1 MFGKKEKEVLVDH
14 RMAYCV
20 SLTTRRHGVYIN
32 REEVEKKFPEDDPPK
47 TTRELNSFLADKK
60 LEASPINISIDDF
73 KDKNFVFPCAVPL
86 MNGESIIALSV
97 LKKEDD
103 YFIKYLDPLDPQA
116 RQQEVGI
123 NEFEKLWKNIVISV
137 NALRG
142 IESKE
147 RPFDVKWF
155 LPELWKCRYMLLCA
169 FIISILLNILSFT
182 PIIFIQI
189 ALDKVV
195 GYKAVSTLYVLT
207 GGVVVALIFNAIMGF
222 IRDYIFNYI
231 GDLLESRIATDIFDK
246 LLGLPLIEVQGE
258 NITKFGG
265 SMQSVTALR
274 NTLVMRVFKVVFDL
288 TAVLVFVPVMFAYNF
303 LMGIIVLGFALLM
316 GFNKI
321 IFSNIA
327 NKSPE
332 ILNEVENSKNSLI
345 RETLHGMTMLK
356 EFEEEESER
365 KNWRKSAAASIILR
379 SKKNRANSTSTEIN
393 GFLQQAMTI
402 VIIFTGVQ
410 LVFAEELSAGSIIA
424 INMVAGKLT
433 SPIIAA
439 ITLFGERSQILA
451 LISRISDIWNKGNEQ
466 MGAGVH
472 SAITGKYTFENISMN
487 YGDVKALNKI
497 SFNIPPKSKVGVV
510 GPTGAGK
517 STLLNMIA
525 GTYRPTE
532 GKMVIDGV
540 GFNQYD
546 LSYYRSQV
554 MLLDKNPIF
563 FKGTIED
570 NLARVT
576 HNIGKNELAHIFT
589 LTGFDEHLQKL
600 PEGIHTEIDETA
612 SQLAGGAASLLALS
626 RALLANPKV
635 LLLDEFAD
643 SLDIDTR
650 IKLQDNFSSITSDR
664 TVVDAQNVISHEL
677 DSISNYDQI
686 IVLDGGK
693 VVGQGKHGQL
703 IVNCEIY
710 RQMLEKEKKLSAI
723 GESDTAVIKEI
734 SHIDNENF

>member
-1 MFGKKEKEVLVDH
+1 MFGKKKNEILVDH
-14 RMAYCV
+14 RLAYCV

-32 REEVEKKFPEDDPPK
+32 REEVEKKFPLDDPPK
-47 TTRELNSFLADKK
+47 TTRELNAFLAEKK
-60 LEASPINISIDDF
+60 LEANPINISIDDF
-73 KDKNFVFPCAVPL
+73 KNKNFVFPCAVPFN
-86 MNGESIIALSV
+86 NGESIIALSV
-97 LKKEDD
+97 LKKDDD
-103 YFIKYLDPLDPQA
+103 YFIKFLDPLDPQA
-116 RQQEVGI
+116 RQQEVQI
-123 NEFEKLWKNIVISV
+123 NEFEKLWKNTVISV

-142 IESKE
+142 TESKE

-207 GGVVVALIFNAIMGF
+207 AGVVVALIFNAIMGF

-410 LVFAEELSAGSIIA
+410 LVFAEQLSAGSIIA

-439 ITLFGERSQILA
+439 ITLFGERSQVLA

-487 YGDVKALNKI
+487 FGDVKALNKI

-703 IVNCEIY
+703 VVNCEIY

>member
-1 MFGKKEKEVLVDH
+1 MFGKKKNEILVDH
-14 RMAYCV
+14 RLAYCV
-20 SLTTRRHGVYIN
+20 SMTTRRHGVYIN
-32 REEVEKKFPEDDPPK
+32 REEVEKKFPEGDPPK

-60 LEASPINISIDDF
+60 LIASPINISIDDF

-97 LKKEDD
+97 LKKEED
-103 YFIKYLDPLDPQA
+103 YFIKFLDPLDPQA

-123 NEFEKLWKNIVISV
+123 EEFKELWKNIVISV
-137 NALRG
+137 NAQRG
-142 IESKE
+142 GESKE
-147 RPFDVKWF
+147 RPFDLKWF
-155 LPELWKCRYMLLCA
+155 LPELWKCRYLLLCA
-169 FIISILLNILSFT
+169 FIISIMLNILSFT

-189 ALDKVV
+189 SLDKVV

-207 GGVVVALIFNAIMGF
+207 AGVAVALLFIAIVGF
-222 IRDYIFNYI
+222 VREYIFNYI
-231 GDLLESRIATDIFDK
+231 GDILESRIATDIFDK
-246 LLGLPLIEVQGE
+246 LLGLPLIQVQGD
-258 NITKFGG
+258 NINKFNT
-265 SMQSVTALR
+265 SMQSITALR
-274 NTLVMRVFKVVFDL
+274 NTVVMRVFKTVFDL

-303 LMGIIVLGFALLM
+303 LMGLIVLGFAILM
-316 GFNKI
+316 GVNKI
-321 IFSNIA
+321 IFNNIA
-327 NKSPE
+327 GKSPE
-332 ILNEVENSKNSLI
+332 ILGEVENSKSSLI

-379 SKKNRANSTSTEIN
+379 SKKSQVNSTSTEIN
-393 GFLQQAMTI
+393 AFLQNAMTI
-402 VIIFTGVQ
+402 AIIFTGVQ
-410 LVFAEELSAGSIIA
+410 LVFSGDLSAGSIIA

-439 ITLFGERSQILA
+439 ITLFGDRNQLFVLVSHIG
-451 LISRISDIWNKGNEQ
+451 DIWNKGKEQ

-472 SAITGKYTFENISMN
+472 SAISGKYLFDNISMN
-487 YGDVKALNKI
+487 FGEVKALNKV
-497 SFNIPPKSKVGVV
+497 SFELTPKSKVGVI

-525 GTYRPTE
+525 GTYRATE
-532 GKMVIDGV
+532 GRMDIDGV
-540 GFNQYD
+540 GMNQYD

-554 MLLDKNPIF
+554 MLLDKKPIF

-570 NLARVT
+570 NMSRVT
-576 HNIGKNELAHIFT
+576 HNIGKNELAHIFA

-600 PEGIHTEIDETA
+600 PEGIHTKIDENAT
-612 SQLAGGAASLLALS
+612 QLAGGAASLLALS

-650 IKLQDNFSSITSDR
+650 IKLQDNFSTIASDR

-677 DSISNYDQI
+677 DSISSYDQI
-686 IVLDGGK
+686 IVLDRGK
-693 VVGQGKHGQL
+693 VVGQGKHEDL
-703 IVNCEIY
+703 INTCETY
-710 RQMLEKEKKLSAI
+710 RLMLEKEKKLSEI
-723 GESDTAVIKEI
+723 GESENEVKNKI
-734 SHIDNENF
+734 SDADKDNF

>member
-1 MFGKKEKEVLVDH
+1 MFGKKKNEILVDH
-14 RMAYCV
+14 RLAYCV
-20 SLTTRRHGVYIN
+20 SMTTRRHGVYIN
-32 REEVEKKFPEDDPPK
+32 REEVEKKFPEGDPPK

-60 LEASPINISIDDF
+60 LIASPINISIDDF

-97 LKKEDD
+97 LKKEED
-103 YFIKYLDPLDPQA
+103 YFIKFLDPLDPQA

-123 NEFEKLWKNIVISV
+123 EEFKELWKNIVISV
-137 NALRG
+137 NAQRG
-142 IESKE
+142 GESKE
-147 RPFDVKWF
+147 RPFDLKWF
-155 LPELWKCRYMLLCA
+155 LPELWKCRYLLLCA
-169 FIISILLNILSFT
+169 FIISIMLNILSFT

-189 ALDKVV
+189 SLDKVV

-207 GGVVVALIFNAIMGF
+207 AGVAVALLFIAIVGF
-222 IRDYIFNYI
+222 VREYIFNYI
-231 GDLLESRIATDIFDK
+231 GDILESRIATDIFDK
-246 LLGLPLIEVQGE
+246 LLGLPLIQVQGD
-258 NITKFGG
+258 NINKFNT
-265 SMQSVTALR
+265 SMQSITALR
-274 NTLVMRVFKVVFDL
+274 NTIVMRVFKSVFDL

-303 LMGIIVLGFALLM
+303 LMGLIVLGFAILM
-316 GFNKI
+316 GVNKI
-321 IFSNIA
+321 IFNNIA
-327 NKSPE
+327 GKSPE
-332 ILNEVENSKNSLI
+332 ILGEVENSKSSLI

-379 SKKNRANSTSTEIN
+379 SKKSQVNSTSTEIN
-393 GFLQQAMTI
+393 AFLQNAMTI
-402 VIIFTGVQ
+402 AIIFTGVQ
-410 LVFAEELSAGSIIA
+410 LVFSGDLSAGSIIA

-439 ITLFGERSQILA
+439 ITLFGDRNQLFV
-451 LISRISDIWNKGNEQ
+451 LISHIGDIWNKGKEQ

-472 SAITGKYTFENISMN
+472 SAISGKYLFDNISMN
-487 YGDVKALNKI
+487 FGEVKALNKV
-497 SFNIPPKSKVGVV
+497 SFELTPKSKVGVI

-532 GKMVIDGV
+532 GRMDIDGV
-540 GFNQYD
+540 GMNQYD

-554 MLLDKNPIF
+554 MLLDKKPIF

-570 NLARVT
+570 NMSRVT
-576 HNIGKNELAHIFT
+576 HNIGKNELAHIFA

-600 PEGIHTEIDETA
+600 PEGIHTKIDENAT
-612 SQLAGGAASLLALS
+612 QLAGGAASLLALS

-650 IKLQDNFSSITSDR
+650 IKLQDNFSTIASDR

-677 DSISNYDQI
+677 DSISSYDQI
-686 IVLDGGK
+686 IVLDRGK
-693 VVGQGKHGQL
+693 VVGQGKHEDL
-703 IVNCEIY
+703 INTCETY
-710 RQMLEKEKKLSAI
+710 RLMLEKEKKLSEI
-723 GESDTAVIKEI
+723 GESENEVKNKI
-734 SHIDNENF
+734 SDADKDNF

>member
-1 MFGKKEKEVLVDH
+1 MFGKKKNEILVDH
-14 RMAYCV
+14 RLAYSV

-32 REEVEKKFPEDDPPK
+32 REEVEKKFPVDDPPK
-47 TTRELNSFLADKK
+47 TTRELNAFLAEKK
-60 LEASPINISIDDF
+60 LEANIINISIKDF
-73 KDKNFVFPCAVPL
+73 KDKNFVFPCAVPFN
-86 MNGESIIALSV
+86 NGESIIALSV
-97 LKKEDD
+97 LKKDDD
-103 YFIKYLDPLDPQA
+103 YFIKFLDPLDPQA
-116 RQQEVGI
+116 RQQEVQI

-142 IESKE
+142 SESKE

-207 GGVVVALIFNAIMGF
+207 AGVVVALIFNAIMGF

-321 IFSNIA
+321 VFSNIA
-327 NKSPE
+327 GKSPE

-410 LVFAEELSAGSIIA
+410 LVFAEQLSAGSIIA

-439 ITLFGERSQILA
+439 ITLFGERSQVLA

-472 SAITGKYTFENISMN
+472 SAITGKYLFENISMN
-487 YGDVKALNKI
+487 FGDVKALNKI
-497 SFNIPPKSKVGVV
+497 SFNIPPKSKVGLV

-525 GTYRPTE
+525 GTFRPTE

-546 LSYYRSQV
+546 LSHYRSQV

-576 HNIGKNELAHIFT
+576 HNIGKNELAHIFA
-589 LTGFDEHLQKL
+589 LTGFDEHLQQL
-600 PEGIHTEIDETA
+600 PEGIHSEIDETA
-612 SQLAGGAASLLALS
+612 SQLAGGAANLLALS

-650 IKLQDNFSSITSDR
+650 IKLQDNFSSITNDR

-677 DSISNYDQI
+677 DSISNYDEI
-686 IVLDGGK
+686 IVLNGGK
-693 VVGQGKHGQL
+693 VVGQGKHEQL
-703 IVNCEIY
+703 IINCEIY

-723 GESDTAVIKEI
+723 GESDTAVIK
-734 SHIDNENF
+734 

>member
-1 MFGKKEKEVLVDH
+1 MFGKKENEVLVDH

-32 REEVEKKFPEDDPPK
+32 REEVEKKFHEEDPPK
-47 TTRELNSFLADKK
+47 PFRELNAFLAEKK
-60 LEASPINISIDDF
+60 LEASLINISIEDF
-73 KDKNFVFPCAVPL
+73 KDKNFVFPCAVPFN
-86 MNGESIIALSV
+86 NGQSIIALGV
-97 LKKEDD
+97 IKKDEE
-103 YFIKYLDPLDPQA
+103 YFIKYLDPLDPQT
-116 RQQEVGI
+116 RQQEVGL
-123 NEFEKLWKNIVISV
+123 NEFEKLWKNIVFSV

-142 IESKE
+142 TESKD
-147 RPFDVKWF
+147 RNFDVNWF

-189 ALDKVV
+189 SLDKVV

-207 GGVVVALIFNAIMGF
+207 AGVAVALLFNAIMGF

-258 NITKFGG
+258 NINKFAG
-265 SMQSVTALR
+265 SMQSITALR
-274 NTLVMRVFKVVFDL
+274 NNLVMRVFRVVFDL

-303 LMGIIVLGFALLM
+303 LMGVIVLVFSLLM
-316 GFNKI
+316 GLNKI
-321 IFSNIA
+321 VFNNIA
-327 NKSPE
+327 GKSPE
-332 ILNEVENSKNSLI
+332 ILGEVESSKNSLI
-345 RETLHGMTMLK
+345 RESLHGMTMLK

-365 KNWRKSAAASIILR
+365 KNWRKSAAASINIR
-379 SKKNRANSTSTEIN
+379 SKKNQINNTSTEIN
-393 GFLQQAMTI
+393 GFLQQFMTI

-410 LVFAEELSAGSIIA
+410 LVFADELSAGSIIA

-439 ITLFGERSQILA
+439 ITLYGERNQIYTLISQIGE
-451 LISRISDIWNKGNEQ
+451 IWNRGKEQ

-472 SAITGKYTFENISMN
+472 SAITGKYTLNGISMSF
-487 YGDVKALNKI
+487 GDVKALNKL
-497 SFNIPPKSKVGVV
+497 SFELTAKSKVGII

-517 STLLNMIA
+517 STLLNIIA
-525 GTYRPTE
+525 GTFRPTE
-532 GKMVIDGV
+532 GVMNIDGV
-540 GFNQYD
+540 GINQYD
-546 LSYYRSQV
+546 LSFYRSQV
-554 MLLDKNPIF
+554 MLLDKKPIF

-576 HNIGKNELAHIFT
+576 HSVGKNEISHIFA
-589 LTGFDEHLQKL
+589 LTGFDEHLLNL
-600 PEGIHTEIDETA
+600 PEGIHTTIDETA
-612 SQLAGGAASLLALS
+612 TQLAGGAASLLALS

-650 IKLQDNFSSITSDR
+650 IKLQDNFSTIASDR
-664 TVVDAQNVISHEL
+664 TVIDAQNVISHEL
-677 DSISNYDQI
+677 DSISKYDKI
-686 IVLDGGK
+686 IVLEGGNL
-693 VVGQGKHGQL
+693 VGQGRHEEL
-703 IVNCEIY
+703 VNNCIVYKE
-710 RQMLEKEKKLSAI
+710 MLEKEKKLSAI
-723 GESDTAVIKEI
+723 GESVNTVTQKNVSADQG
-734 SHIDNENF
+734 NF

>member
-1 MFGKKEKEVLVDH
+1 MFGKKKNEILVDH
-14 RMAYCV
+14 RLAYCV
-20 SLTTRRHGVYIN
+20 SLTTRRHGVYIK

-47 TTRELNSFLADKK
+47 TTRELNAFLAERK
-60 LEASPINISIDDF
+60 LEASLINISIDDF

-97 LKKEDD
+97 LKKEED
-103 YFIKYLDPLDPQA
+103 YFIKFLDPLDPQA

-123 NEFEKLWKNIVISV
+123 DEFEKLWKNIVISV

-147 RPFDVKWF
+147 RPFDLKWF
-155 LPELWKCRYMLLCA
+155 LPELWKCRYLLLCA

-189 ALDKVV
+189 SLDKVV

-207 GGVVVALIFNAIMGF
+207 AGVVVALLFNAIVGF

-231 GDLLESRIATDIFDK
+231 GDILESRIATDIFDK
-246 LLGLPLIEVQGE
+246 LLGLPLIQVQGD
-258 NITKFGG
+258 NIIKFNG
-265 SMQSVTALR
+265 SMQSITALR

-321 IFSNIA
+321 IFNNIA

-332 ILNEVENSKNSLI
+332 ILNEVENSKKSLI

-365 KNWRKSAAASIILR
+365 KNWRKSAAASIMLR
-379 SKKNRANSTSTEIN
+379 SKKSHVSSTSTEIN
-393 GFLQQAMTI
+393 GFLQKAMTI
-402 VIIFTGVQ
+402 AIIFTGVQ

-439 ITLFGERSQILA
+439 ITLFGERSQVLG
-451 LISRISDIWNKGNEQ
+451 LISHIGDIWNKGKEQ

-472 SAITGKYTFENISMN
+472 SAISGKYTFDNISMN
-487 YGDVKALNKI
+487 FGDVKALNKL
-497 SFNIPPKSKVGVV
+497 SFELTPKSKVGVV

-532 GKMVIDGV
+532 GRMDIDGV
-540 GFNQYD
+540 GISQYD

-554 MLLDKNPIF
+554 MLLGKNPIF

-570 NLARVT
+570 NMSRVT
-576 HNIGKNELAHIFT
+576 HNIGKNELAHIFA

-600 PEGIHTEIDETA
+600 PEGIHTKIDENAT
-612 SQLAGGAASLLALS
+612 QLAGGAASLLALS

-650 IKLQDNFSSITSDR
+650 IKLQDNFSTIASDR
-664 TVVDAQNVISHEL
+664 TLVDAQNVISHEL
-677 DSISNYDQI
+677 DSISNYDKI

-693 VVGQGKHGQL
+693 VVGQGKHEQL
-703 IVNCEIY
+703 IINCEIY

-723 GESDTAVIKEI
+723 GESKNTGTKEI
-734 SHIDNENF
+734 PPVDQDNF

>member
-1 MFGKKEKEVLVDH
+1 MFGKKKNEILVDH
-14 RMAYCV
+14 RLAYCV

-32 REEVEKKFPEDDPPK
+32 REEVEKKFPVDDPPK
-47 TTRELNSFLADKK
+47 TTRELNAFLAEKK
-60 LEASPINISIDDF
+60 LEANPINISIDDF
-73 KDKNFVFPCAVPL
+73 KNKNFVFPCAVPFN
-86 MNGESIIALSV
+86 NGESIIALSV
-97 LKKEDD
+97 LKKDDD
-103 YFIKYLDPLDPQA
+103 YFIKFLDPLDPQA
-116 RQQEVGI
+116 RQQEVQI

-142 IESKE
+142 TESKE

-207 GGVVVALIFNAIMGF
+207 AGVVVALIFNAIMGF

-410 LVFAEELSAGSIIA
+410 LVFAEQLSAGSIIA

-439 ITLFGERSQILA
+439 ITLFGERSQVLA

-487 YGDVKALNKI
+487 FGDVKALNKI

-576 HNIGKNELAHIFT
+576 HNIGKNELAHIFA

>member
-1 MFGKKEKEVLVDH
+1 MFGKKKNEILVDH
-14 RMAYCV
+14 RLAYSV

-32 REEVEKKFPEDDPPK
+32 REEVEKKFPVDDPPK
-47 TTRELNSFLADKK
+47 TTRELNAFLAEKK
-60 LEASPINISIDDF
+60 LEANIINISIKDF
-73 KDKNFVFPCAVPL
+73 KDKNFVFPCAVPFN
-86 MNGESIIALSV
+86 NGESIIALSV
-97 LKKEDD
+97 LKKDDD
-103 YFIKYLDPLDPQA
+103 YFIKFLDPLDPQA
-116 RQQEVGI
+116 RQQEVQI

-142 IESKE
+142 SESKE

-207 GGVVVALIFNAIMGF
+207 AGVVVALIFNAIMGF

-321 IFSNIA
+321 VFSNIA
-327 NKSPE
+327 GKSPE

-410 LVFAEELSAGSIIA
+410 LVFAEQLSAGSIIA

-439 ITLFGERSQILA
+439 ITLFGERSQVLA

-472 SAITGKYTFENISMN
+472 SAITGKYLFENISMN
-487 YGDVKALNKI
+487 FGDVKALNKI
-497 SFNIPPKSKVGVV
+497 SFNIPPKSKVGLV

-525 GTYRPTE
+525 GTFRPTE

-546 LSYYRSQV
+546 LSHYRSQV

-570 NLARVT
+570 NLARVS
-576 HNIGKNELAHIFT
+576 HNIGKNELAHIFA
-589 LTGFDEHLQKL
+589 LTGFDEHLQQL
-600 PEGIHTEIDETA
+600 PEGIHSEIDETA
-612 SQLAGGAASLLALS
+612 SQLAGGAANLLALS

-650 IKLQDNFSSITSDR
+650 IKLQDNFSSITNDR

-677 DSISNYDQI
+677 DSISNYDEI
-686 IVLDGGK
+686 IVLNGGK
-693 VVGQGKHGQL
+693 VVGQGKHEQL
-703 IVNCEIY
+703 IINCEIY

-723 GESDTAVIKEI
+723 GESDTAVIK
-734 SHIDNENF
+734 

>member
-1 MFGKKEKEVLVDH
+1 MFGKKKNKILVDH
-14 RMAYCV
+14 RLAYCV
-20 SLTTRRHGVYIN
+20 SLSTRRHGVYIN
-32 REEVEKKFPEDDPPK
+32 REEVQKKFPEDEPPK
-47 TTRELNSFLADKK
+47 TIRELNAFLAEKK
-60 LEASPINISIDDF
+60 LEVNPINISIEDF
-73 KDKNFVFPCAVPL
+73 KDTDFVFPCAVPFN
-86 MNGESIIALSV
+86 NGESIIALGV
-97 LKKEDD
+97 LKKDD
-103 YFIKYLDPLDPQA
+103 EYFIKYLDPLDPQA
-116 RQQEVGI
+116 RKQEVGLT
-123 NEFEKLWKNIVISV
+123 EFEKLWKNIVLSV
-137 NALRG
+137 NTLRG
-142 IESKE
+142 VESKE

-207 GGVVVALIFNAIMGF
+207 AGVAVALLFNAIMGF
-222 IRDYIFNYI
+222 IREYIFNYI
-231 GDLLESRIATDIFDK
+231 GDILESRIATDIFDK
-246 LLGLPLIEVQGE
+246 LLGLPLIEVQGD
-258 NITKFGG
+258 NINKFNS
-265 SMQSVTALR
+265 SMQSITALR
-274 NTLVMRVFKVVFDL
+274 NTIVTRVFKVVFDL

-303 LMGIIVLGFALLM
+303 FMGIIVLGFALLM

-321 IFSNIA
+321 IFNNIVG
-327 NKSPE
+327 KSPE

-365 KNWRKSAAASIILR
+365 KNWRKSAAASIMLR
-379 SKKNRANSTSTEIN
+379 SNKNRVNSTSTEIN

-410 LVFAEELSAGSIIA
+410 LVFAEQLSAGSIIA

-439 ITLFGERSQILA
+439 ITLFGERSQVLA
-451 LISRISDIWNKGNEQ
+451 LISHVGDIWNKGKEQ
-466 MGAGVH
+466 MGAGVLT
-472 SAITGKYTFENISMN
+472 AISGKYSFDNISMN
-487 YGDVKALNKI
+487 FGDVKALNRLTFEI
-497 SFNIPPKSKVGVV
+497 TPKSKVGVI

-540 GFNQYD
+540 VINQYD
-546 LSYYRSQV
+546 LSYYRSKV
-554 MLLDKNPIF
+554 MLLDKKPIF

-570 NLARVT
+570 NMSRVT
-576 HNIGKNELAHIFT
+576 HNIGKNELAHIFA
-589 LTGFDEHLQKL
+589 LTGFDEHLQQL
-600 PEGIHTEIDETA
+600 PEGIHSEIDETA

-643 SLDIDTR
+643 ALDIDTR
-650 IKLQDNFSSITSDR
+650 IKLQDNFSTIASDR

-677 DSISNYDQI
+677 DSISNYDKI
-686 IVLDGGK
+686 IVLDKGK
-693 VVGQGKHGQL
+693 VVGQGTHEQL
-703 IVNCEIY
+703 IVECEFY
-710 RQMLEKEKKLSAI
+710 RQMLEKEKKLSSI
-723 GESDTAVIKEI
+723 G
-734 SHIDNENF
+734 

>member
-1 MFGKKEKEVLVDH
+1 MFGKKKNDILVDN
-14 RMAYCV
+14 RLAYCV
-20 SLTTRRHGVYIN
+20 SLTARRHGVYIN
-32 REEVEKKFPEDDPPK
+32 REEVDKKFPKDDPPK
-47 TTRELNSFLADKK
+47 TTRELNSYLADKK
-60 LEASPINISIDDF
+60 LEAKLINISIDDF
-73 KDKNFVFPCAVPL
+73 KDNNFVFPCAIPFK
-86 MNGESIIALSV
+86 NGESIIALSISE
-97 LKKEDD
+97 KDDD
-103 YFIKYLDPLDPQA
+103 YLIKFLDPFDPQA
-116 RQQEVGI
+116 RQQEVKLS
-123 NEFEKLWKNIVISV
+123 EFEILWKNIIISV

-147 RPFDVKWF
+147 RPFDISWF
-155 LPELWKCRYMLLCA
+155 LPELWKCRYLLLCA

-189 ALDKVV
+189 SLDKVV

-207 GGVVVALIFNAIMGF
+207 AGVAVALIFNAVVGF
-222 IRDYIFNYI
+222 VRDYIFNYI
-231 GDLLESRIATDIFDK
+231 GDMLESRIATDVFDK
-246 LLGLPLIEVQGE
+246 LLGLPLNLVQGE
-258 NITKFGG
+258 NINKFNG
-265 SMQSVTALR
+265 SMQSITALR
-274 NTLVMRVFKVVFDL
+274 NTLVMKVFKTTFDL

-303 LMGIIVLGFALLM
+303 LMGLIVLGFALLM

-321 IFSNIA
+321 IFNNIA
-327 NKSPE
+327 GKSPE
-332 ILNEVENSKNSLI
+332 ILGEVENSKSSLI

-379 SKKNRANSTSTEIN
+379 SKKSQVNSTSTEIN
-393 GFLQQAMTI
+393 GFLQNAMTI
-402 VIIFTGVQ
+402 AIIFTGVQ
-410 LVFAEELSAGSIIA
+410 LVFSGDLSAGSIIA

-439 ITLFGERSQILA
+439 ITLFGDRNQLFV
-451 LISRISDIWNKGNEQ
+451 LISHIGDIWNKGKEQ

-472 SAITGKYTFENISMN
+472 TAISGKYLFDNISMDF
-487 YGDVKALNKI
+487 GDVKALNKV
-497 SFNIPPKSKVGVV
+497 SFELTPKSKVGVV

-532 GKMVIDGV
+532 GRMDIDGV
-540 GFNQYD
+540 GMNQYD

-554 MLLDKNPIF
+554 MLLDKKPIF

-570 NLARVT
+570 NMSRVT
-576 HNIGKNELAHIFT
+576 HNIGKNELAHIFA

-600 PEGIHTEIDETA
+600 PEGIHTKIDENAT
-612 SQLAGGAASLLALS
+612 QLAGGAASLLALS

-650 IKLQDNFSSITSDR
+650 IKLQDNFSTIASDR

-677 DSISNYDQI
+677 DSISSYDQI
-686 IVLDGGK
+686 IVLDRGK
-693 VVGQGKHGQL
+693 VVGQGKHEDL
-703 IVNCEIY
+703 INTCETY
-710 RQMLEKEKKLSAI
+710 RLMLEKEKKLSEI
-723 GESDTAVIKEI
+723 GTSETEVTKKISD
-734 SHIDNENF
+734 IDKDNF

>member
-1 MFGKKEKEVLVDH
+1 MFGKKKNEILVDH
-14 RMAYCV
+14 RLAYCV
-20 SLTTRRHGVYIN
+20 SMTTRRHGVYIN
-32 REEVEKKFPEDDPPK
+32 REEVEKKFPEGDPPK

-60 LEASPINISIDDF
+60 LIASPINISIDDF

-97 LKKEDD
+97 LKKEED
-103 YFIKYLDPLDPQA
+103 YFIKFLDPLDPQA

-123 NEFEKLWKNIVISV
+123 EEFKELWKNIVISV
-137 NALRG
+137 NAQRG
-142 IESKE
+142 GESKE
-147 RPFDVKWF
+147 RPFDLKWF
-155 LPELWKCRYMLLCA
+155 LPELWKCRYLLLCA

-189 ALDKVV
+189 SLDKVV

-207 GGVVVALIFNAIMGF
+207 AGVAVALLFNAIVGF
-222 IRDYIFNYI
+222 VRDYIFNYI
-231 GDLLESRIATDIFDK
+231 GDILESRIATDIFDK
-246 LLGLPLIEVQGE
+246 LLGLPLIQVQGD
-258 NITKFGG
+258 NINKFNT
-265 SMQSVTALR
+265 SMQSITALR
-274 NTLVMRVFKVVFDL
+274 NTIVMRVFKSVFDL

-303 LMGIIVLGFALLM
+303 LMGLIVLGFAILM
-316 GFNKI
+316 GVNKI
-321 IFSNIA
+321 IFNNIA
-327 NKSPE
+327 GKSPE
-332 ILNEVENSKNSLI
+332 ILGEVENSKSSLI

-379 SKKNRANSTSTEIN
+379 SKKSQVNSTSTEIN
-393 GFLQQAMTI
+393 GFLQNAMTI
-402 VIIFTGVQ
+402 AIIFTGVQ
-410 LVFAEELSAGSIIA
+410 LVFSGDLSAGSIIA

-439 ITLFGERSQILA
+439 ITLFGDRNQLFV
-451 LISRISDIWNKGNEQ
+451 LISHIGDIWNKGKEQ

-472 SAITGKYTFENISMN
+472 SAISGKYLFDNISMDF
-487 YGDVKALNKI
+487 GDVKALNKV
-497 SFNIPPKSKVGVV
+497 SFELAPKSKVGVV

-532 GKMVIDGV
+532 GRMDIDGV
-540 GFNQYD
+540 GMNQYD

-554 MLLDKNPIF
+554 MLLDKKPIF

-570 NLARVT
+570 NMSRVT
-576 HNIGKNELAHIFT
+576 HNIGKNELAHIFA

-600 PEGIHTEIDETA
+600 PEGIHTKIDENAT
-612 SQLAGGAASLLALS
+612 QLAGGAASLLALS

-650 IKLQDNFSSITSDR
+650 IKLQDNFSTIASER
-664 TVVDAQNVISHEL
+664 TVIDAQNVISHEL
-677 DSISNYDQI
+677 DSISSYDQI
-686 IVLDGGK
+686 IVLDRGK
-693 VVGQGKHGQL
+693 VVGQGKHENL
-703 IVNCEIY
+703 INTCETY
-710 RQMLEKEKKLSAI
+710 RLMLEKEKKLSEI
-723 GESDTAVIKEI
+723 GESENEVKNKI
-734 SHIDNENF
+734 SDADKDNF

>member
-1 MFGKKEKEVLVDH
+1 MFGKKKNEILVDH
-14 RMAYCV
+14 RLAYCV

-47 TTRELNSFLADKK
+47 TIRELNSYLADKK

-97 LKKEDD
+97 LKKEED
-103 YFIKYLDPLDPQA
+103 YFIKFLDPLDPQA

-123 NEFEKLWKNIVISV
+123 EEFKELWKNIVISV
-137 NALRG
+137 NAQRG
-142 IESKE
+142 GESKE
-147 RPFDVKWF
+147 RPFDLKWF
-155 LPELWKCRYMLLCA
+155 LPELWKCRYLLLCA

-189 ALDKVV
+189 SLDKVV

-207 GGVVVALIFNAIMGF
+207 AGVAVALLFNAIVGF
-222 IRDYIFNYI
+222 VRDYIFNYI
-231 GDLLESRIATDIFDK
+231 GDILESRIATDIFDK
-246 LLGLPLIEVQGE
+246 LLGLPLIQVQGD
-258 NITKFGG
+258 NINKFNT
-265 SMQSVTALR
+265 SMQSITALR
-274 NTLVMRVFKVVFDL
+274 NTMVMRVFKTVFDL

-303 LMGIIVLGFALLM
+303 LMGLIVLGFAILM
-316 GFNKI
+316 GVNKI
-321 IFSNIA
+321 IFNNIA
-327 NKSPE
+327 GKSPE
-332 ILNEVENSKNSLI
+332 ILGEVENSKSSLI

-379 SKKNRANSTSTEIN
+379 SKKSQVNSTSTEIN
-393 GFLQQAMTI
+393 GFLQNAMTI
-402 VIIFTGVQ
+402 AIIFTGVQ
-410 LVFAEELSAGSIIA
+410 LVFSGDLSAGSIIA

-439 ITLFGERSQILA
+439 ITLFGDRNQLFV
-451 LISRISDIWNKGNEQ
+451 LISHIGDIWNKGKEQ

-472 SAITGKYTFENISMN
+472 SAISGKYLFDNISMDF
-487 YGDVKALNKI
+487 GDVKALNKV
-497 SFNIPPKSKVGVV
+497 SFELAPKSKVGVV

-532 GKMVIDGV
+532 GRMDIDGV
-540 GFNQYD
+540 GMNQYD

-554 MLLDKNPIF
+554 MLLDKKPIF

-570 NLARVT
+570 NMSRVT
-576 HNIGKNELAHIFT
+576 HNIGKNELAHIFA

-600 PEGIHTEIDETA
+600 PEGIHTKIDENAT
-612 SQLAGGAASLLALS
+612 QLAGGAASLLALS

-650 IKLQDNFSSITSDR
+650 IKLQDNFSTIASER
-664 TVVDAQNVISHEL
+664 TVIDAQNVISHEL
-677 DSISNYDQI
+677 DSISSYDQI
-686 IVLDGGK
+686 IVLDRGK
-693 VVGQGKHGQL
+693 VVGQGKHENL
-703 IVNCEIY
+703 INTCETY
-710 RQMLEKEKKLSAI
+710 RLMLEKEKKLSEI
-723 GESDTAVIKEI
+723 GESETEVTNKILT
-734 SHIDNENF
+734 

>member
-1 MFGKKEKEVLVDH
+1 MFGKKKNEILVDH
-14 RMAYCV
+14 RLAYCV
-20 SLTTRRHGVYIN
+20 SMTTRRHGVYIN
-32 REEVEKKFPEDDPPK
+32 REEVEKKFPEGDPPK

-60 LEASPINISIDDF
+60 LIASPINISIDDF

-97 LKKEDD
+97 LKKEED
-103 YFIKYLDPLDPQA
+103 YFIKFLDPLDPQA

-123 NEFEKLWKNIVISV
+123 EEFKELWKNIVISV
-137 NALRG
+137 NAQRG
-142 IESKE
+142 GESKE
-147 RPFDVKWF
+147 RPFDLKWF
-155 LPELWKCRYMLLCA
+155 LPELWKCRYLLLCA
-169 FIISILLNILSFT
+169 FIISIMLNILSFT

-189 ALDKVV
+189 SLDKVV

-207 GGVVVALIFNAIMGF
+207 AGVAVALLFIAIVGF
-222 IRDYIFNYI
+222 VREYIFNYI
-231 GDLLESRIATDIFDK
+231 GDILESRIATDIFDK
-246 LLGLPLIEVQGE
+246 LLGLPLIQVQGD
-258 NITKFGG
+258 NINKFNT
-265 SMQSVTALR
+265 SMQSITALR
-274 NTLVMRVFKVVFDL
+274 NTIVMRVFKSVFDL

-303 LMGIIVLGFALLM
+303 LMGLIVLGFAILM
-316 GFNKI
+316 GVNKI
-321 IFSNIA
+321 IFNNIA
-327 NKSPE
+327 GKSPE
-332 ILNEVENSKNSLI
+332 ILGEVENSKSSLI

-379 SKKNRANSTSTEIN
+379 SKKSQVNSTSTEIN
-393 GFLQQAMTI
+393 AFLQNAMTI
-402 VIIFTGVQ
+402 AIIFTGVQ
-410 LVFAEELSAGSIIA
+410 LVFSGDLSAGSIIA

-439 ITLFGERSQILA
+439 ITLFGDRNQLFV
-451 LISRISDIWNKGNEQ
+451 LISHIGDIWNKGKEQ

-472 SAITGKYTFENISMN
+472 TAISGKYLFDNISMN
-487 YGDVKALNKI
+487 FGEVKALNKV
-497 SFNIPPKSKVGVV
+497 SFELAPKSKVGVV

-532 GKMVIDGV
+532 GRMDIDGV
-540 GFNQYD
+540 GMNQYD

-554 MLLDKNPIF
+554 MLLDKKPIF

-570 NLARVT
+570 NMSRVT
-576 HNIGKNELAHIFT
+576 HNIGKNELAHIFA

-600 PEGIHTEIDETA
+600 PEGIHTKIDENAT
-612 SQLAGGAASLLALS
+612 QLAGGAASLLALS

-650 IKLQDNFSSITSDR
+650 IKLQDNFSTIASDR

-677 DSISNYDQI
+677 DSISSYDQI
-686 IVLDGGK
+686 IVLDRGK
-693 VVGQGKHGQL
+693 VVGQGKHENL
-703 IVNCEIY
+703 INTCETY
-710 RQMLEKEKKLSAI
+710 RLMLEKEKKLSEI
-723 GESDTAVIKEI
+723 GESE
-734 SHIDNENF
+734 NEV

>member
-1 MFGKKEKEVLVDH
+1 MFGKKKNEILVDH
-14 RMAYCV
+14 RLAYCV

-32 REEVEKKFPEDDPPK
+32 REEVEKKFPKDDPPK

-97 LKKEDD
+97 LKKEED
-103 YFIKYLDPLDPQA
+103 YFIKFLDPLDPQA

-123 NEFEKLWKNIVISV
+123 DEFEKLWKNIVISV
-137 NALRG
+137 NAQRG
-142 IESKE
+142 VESKE
-147 RPFDVKWF
+147 RPFDLKWF
-155 LPELWKCRYMLLCA
+155 LPELWKCRYLLLCA

-189 ALDKVV
+189 SLDKVV

-207 GGVVVALIFNAIMGF
+207 AGVAIALLFNAIVGF
-222 IRDYIFNYI
+222 VREYIFNYI
-231 GDLLESRIATDIFDK
+231 GDILESRIATDIFDK
-246 LLGLPLIEVQGE
+246 LLGLPLIQVQGD
-258 NITKFGG
+258 NINKFNG
-265 SMQSVTALR
+265 SMQSITALR
-274 NTLVMRVFKVVFDL
+274 NTVVMRVFKTVFDL

-303 LMGIIVLGFALLM
+303 LMGIIVLGFAILM
-316 GFNKI
+316 GVNKI
-321 IFSNIA
+321 IFNNIA
-327 NKSPE
+327 GKSPE
-332 ILNEVENSKNSLI
+332 ILSEVENSKNSLI

-379 SKKNRANSTSTEIN
+379 SKKNQVNSTSTEIN
-393 GFLQQAMTI
+393 GFLQNAMTI
-402 VIIFTGVQ
+402 AIIFTGVQ
-410 LVFAEELSAGSIIA
+410 LVFSGDLSAGSIIA

-439 ITLFGERSQILA
+439 ITLFGDRNQLFV
-451 LISRISDIWNKGNEQ
+451 LISHIGDIWNKGKEQ

-472 SAITGKYTFENISMN
+472 SAISGKYIFDNISMN
-487 YGDVKALNKI
+487 FGEVKALNNL
-497 SFNIPPKSKVGVV
+497 SFELTPKSKVGVI

-517 STLLNMIA
+517 STLLNIIA

-532 GKMVIDGV
+532 GRMDIDGV
-540 GFNQYD
+540 GINQYD

-554 MLLDKNPIF
+554 MLLGKNPIF

-570 NLARVT
+570 NMSRVT
-576 HNIGKNELAHIFT
+576 HNIGKNELAHIFA

-600 PEGIHTEIDETA
+600 PEGIHTKIDENA

-650 IKLQDNFSSITSDR
+650 IKLQDNFSTIASDR
-664 TVVDAQNVISHEL
+664 TLVDAQNVISHEL
-677 DSISNYDQI
+677 DSISNYDKI
-686 IVLDGGK
+686 IVLDRGK
-693 VVGQGKHGQL
+693 VVGQGKHEQL
-703 IVNCEIY
+703 IINCEVY
-710 RQMLEKEKKLSAI
+710 RQMLEKEEKLSAI
-723 GESDTAVIKEI
+723 GESETEVTKKI
-734 SHIDNENF
+734 SDVDKDNF

>member
-1 MFGKKEKEVLVDH
+1 MFGKKKNEILVDH
-14 RMAYCV
+14 RLAYCV

-32 REEVEKKFPEDDPPK
+32 REEVEKKFPVDDPPK
-47 TTRELNSFLADKK
+47 TTRELNAFLAEKK
-60 LEASPINISIDDF
+60 LEANPINISIDDF
-73 KDKNFVFPCAVPL
+73 KNKNFVFPCAVPFN
-86 MNGESIIALSV
+86 NGESIIALSV
-97 LKKEDD
+97 LKKDDD
-103 YFIKYLDPLDPQA
+103 YFIKFLDPLDPQA
-116 RQQEVGI
+116 RQQEVQI
-123 NEFEKLWKNIVISV
+123 NEFEKLWKNTVISV

-142 IESKE
+142 TESKE

-207 GGVVVALIFNAIMGF
+207 AGVVVALIFNAIMGF

-410 LVFAEELSAGSIIA
+410 LVFAEQLSAGSIIA

-439 ITLFGERSQILA
+439 ITLFGERSQVLA

-487 YGDVKALNKI
+487 FGDVKALNKI

-576 HNIGKNELAHIFT
+576 HNIGKNELAHIFA

-693 VVGQGKHGQL
+693 VVGQGKHEQL
-703 IVNCEIY
+703 VVNCEIY

-723 GESDTAVIKEI
+723 GEADTAVKKEI
-734 SHIDNENF
+734 SHIDHENF

>member
-1 MFGKKEKEVLVDH
+1 MFGKKKNEILVDH
-14 RMAYCV
+14 RLAYCV
-20 SLTTRRHGVYIN
+20 SMTTRRHGVYIN
-32 REEVEKKFPEDDPPK
+32 REEVEKKFPEGDPPK

-60 LEASPINISIDDF
+60 LVASPINISIDDF

-97 LKKEDD
+97 LKKEED
-103 YFIKYLDPLDPQA
+103 YFIKFLDPLDPQA

-123 NEFEKLWKNIVISV
+123 EEFKELWKNIVISV
-137 NALRG
+137 NAQRG
-142 IESKE
+142 GESKE
-147 RPFDVKWF
+147 RPFDLKWF
-155 LPELWKCRYMLLCA
+155 LPELWKCRYLLLCA
-169 FIISILLNILSFT
+169 FIISIMLNILSFT

-189 ALDKVV
+189 SLDKVV

-207 GGVVVALIFNAIMGF
+207 AGVAVALLFIAIVGF
-222 IRDYIFNYI
+222 VREYIFNYI
-231 GDLLESRIATDIFDK
+231 GDILESRIATDIFDK
-246 LLGLPLIEVQGE
+246 LLGLPLIQVQGD
-258 NITKFGG
+258 NINKFNT
-265 SMQSVTALR
+265 SMQSITALR
-274 NTLVMRVFKVVFDL
+274 NTIVMRVFKSVFDL

-303 LMGIIVLGFALLM
+303 LMGLIVLGFAILM
-316 GFNKI
+316 GVNKI
-321 IFSNIA
+321 IFNNIA
-327 NKSPE
+327 GKSPE
-332 ILNEVENSKNSLI
+332 ILGEVENSKSSLI

-379 SKKNRANSTSTEIN
+379 SKKNQVNSTSTEIN
-393 GFLQQAMTI
+393 GFLQNAMTI
-402 VIIFTGVQ
+402 AIIFTGVQ
-410 LVFAEELSAGSIIA
+410 LVFSGDLSAGSIIA

-439 ITLFGERSQILA
+439 ITLFGDRNQLFVLVSHIG
-451 LISRISDIWNKGNEQ
+451 DIWNKGKEQ

-472 SAITGKYTFENISMN
+472 SAISGKYLFDNISMN
-487 YGDVKALNKI
+487 FGEVKALNKV
-497 SFNIPPKSKVGVV
+497 SFELTPKSKVGVI

-532 GKMVIDGV
+532 GRMDIDGV
-540 GFNQYD
+540 GMNQYD

-554 MLLDKNPIF
+554 MLLDKKPIF

-570 NLARVT
+570 NMSRVT
-576 HNIGKNELAHIFT
+576 HNIGKNELAHIFA

-600 PEGIHTEIDETA
+600 PEGIHTKIDENAT
-612 SQLAGGAASLLALS
+612 QLAGGAASLLALS

-650 IKLQDNFSSITSDR
+650 IKLQDNFSTIASDR

-677 DSISNYDQI
+677 DSISSYDQI
-686 IVLDGGK
+686 IVLDRGK
-693 VVGQGKHGQL
+693 VVGQGKHEDL
-703 IVNCEIY
+703 INTCETY
-710 RQMLEKEKKLSAI
+710 RLMLEKEKKLSEI
-723 GESDTAVIKEI
+723 GESENEVKNKI
-734 SHIDNENF
+734 SDADKDNF

>member
-1 MFGKKEKEVLVDH
+1 
-14 RMAYCV
+14 
-20 SLTTRRHGVYIN
+20 
-32 REEVEKKFPEDDPPK
+32 
-47 TTRELNSFLADKK
+47 
-60 LEASPINISIDDF
+60 
-73 KDKNFVFPCAVPL
+73 
-86 MNGESIIALSV
+86 
-97 LKKEDD
+97 
-103 YFIKYLDPLDPQA
+103 
-116 RQQEVGI
+116 
-123 NEFEKLWKNIVISV
+123 
-137 NALRG
+137 
-142 IESKE
+142 
-147 RPFDVKWF
+147 
-155 LPELWKCRYMLLCA
+155 
-169 FIISILLNILSFT
+169 
-182 PIIFIQI
+182 
-189 ALDKVV
+189 
-195 GYKAVSTLYVLT
+195 
-207 GGVVVALIFNAIMGF
+207 MGF
-222 IRDYIFNYI
+222 VRDYIFNYI
-231 GDLLESRIATDIFDK
+231 GDMLESRIATDIFDK

-265 SMQSVTALR
+265 SMQSITALR

-303 LMGIIVLGFALLM
+303 LMGIIVLGFSLLM

-321 IFSNIA
+321 IFNNIA
-327 NKSPE
+327 GKSPE

-345 RETLHGMTMLK
+345 RESLHGMTMLK

-379 SKKNRANSTSTEIN
+379 SKKNQVNSTSTEIN

-402 VIIFTGVQ
+402 AIIFTGVQ

-439 ITLFGERSQILA
+439 ITLFGERSQVLG
-451 LISRISDIWNKGNEQ
+451 LISHIGDIWNKGKEQ

-472 SAITGKYTFENISMN
+472 SAISGKYTFDNISMN
-487 YGDVKALNKI
+487 FGDVTALNKL
-497 SFNIPPKSKVGVV
+497 SFELTPKSKVGVV

-532 GKMVIDGV
+532 GRMDIDGV
-540 GFNQYD
+540 GINQYD

-554 MLLDKNPIF
+554 LLLDKKPIF

-570 NLARVT
+570 NMSRVT
-576 HNIGKNELAHIFT
+576 HNIGKNELSHIFA
-589 LTGFDEHLQKL
+589 LTGFDEYLQKL
-600 PEGIHTEIDETA
+600 PEGIHTTIDETA

-650 IKLQDNFSSITSDR
+650 IKLQDNFSTIASDR

-677 DSISNYDQI
+677 DSISNYDKI

-693 VVGQGKHGQL
+693 VVGQGKHEQL
-703 IVNCEIY
+703 IINCEIY

-723 GESDTAVIKEI
+723 GESKNTETKEI
-734 SHIDNENF
+734 PPADHDNF

>member
-1 MFGKKEKEVLVDH
+1 MFGKKKNEILVDH
-14 RMAYCV
+14 RLAYCV

-32 REEVEKKFPEDDPPK
+32 REEVEKKFPVDDPPK
-47 TTRELNSFLADKK
+47 TTRELNAFLAGKK
-60 LEASPINISIDDF
+60 LEANPINISIDDF
-73 KDKNFVFPCAVPL
+73 KDKHFVFPCAVPFN
-86 MNGESIIALSV
+86 NGESIIALSV
-97 LKKEDD
+97 LKKDDD
-103 YFIKYLDPLDPQA
+103 YFIKFLDPLDPQA
-116 RQQEVGI
+116 RQQEVQI

-137 NALRG
+137 NARRG
-142 IESKE
+142 TESKE

-321 IFSNIA
+321 IFNNIA

-576 HNIGKNELAHIFT
+576 HYIGKNELAHIFT

>member
-1 MFGKKEKEVLVDH
+1 MFGKKKNEILVDH
-14 RMAYCV
+14 RLAYCV

-32 REEVEKKFPEDDPPK
+32 REEVEKKFPLDDPPK
-47 TTRELNSFLADKK
+47 TTRELNAFLAEKK
-60 LEASPINISIDDF
+60 LEANPINISIDDF
-73 KDKNFVFPCAVPL
+73 KNKNFVFPCAVPFN
-86 MNGESIIALSV
+86 NGESIIALSV
-97 LKKEDD
+97 LKKDDD
-103 YFIKYLDPLDPQA
+103 YFIKFLDPLDPQA
-116 RQQEVGI
+116 RQQEVQI
-123 NEFEKLWKNIVISV
+123 NEFEKLWKNTVISV

-142 IESKE
+142 TESKE

-207 GGVVVALIFNAIMGF
+207 AGVVVALIFNAIMGF

-321 IFSNIA
+321 IFNNIA

-410 LVFAEELSAGSIIA
+410 LVFAEQLSAGSIIA

-439 ITLFGERSQILA
+439 ITLFGERSQVLA

-487 YGDVKALNKI
+487 FGDVKALNKI

-554 MLLDKNPIF
+554 MLLDKTPIF

>member
-1 MFGKKEKEVLVDH
+1 MFGKKKNEILVDH
-14 RMAYCV
+14 RLAYCV

-32 REEVEKKFPEDDPPK
+32 REEVEKKFPEGDPPK

-97 LKKEDD
+97 LKKEED
-103 YFIKYLDPLDPQA
+103 YFIKFLDPLDPQA

-123 NEFEKLWKNIVISV
+123 DEFEKLWKNIVISV

-147 RPFDVKWF
+147 RPFDLKWF
-155 LPELWKCRYMLLCA
+155 LPELWKCRYLLLCA

-207 GGVVVALIFNAIMGF
+207 AGVVVALLFNAIVGF
-222 IRDYIFNYI
+222 VRDYIFNYI
-231 GDLLESRIATDIFDK
+231 GDILESRIATDIFDK
-246 LLGLPLIEVQGE
+246 LLGLPLIQVQGD
-258 NITKFGG
+258 NIIKFNG
-265 SMQSVTALR
+265 SMQSITALR
-274 NTLVMRVFKVVFDL
+274 NTVVMRVFKTVFDL

-303 LMGIIVLGFALLM
+303 LMGIIVLGFAILM
-316 GFNKI
+316 GLNKI
-321 IFSNIA
+321 IFNNIA
-327 NKSPE
+327 GKSPE
-332 ILNEVENSKNSLI
+332 ILSEVENSKSSLI

-379 SKKNRANSTSTEIN
+379 SKKNQVNSTSTEIN
-393 GFLQQAMTI
+393 GFLQNAMTI
-402 VIIFTGVQ
+402 AIIFTGVQ
-410 LVFAEELSAGSIIA
+410 LVFSGDLSAGSIIA

-439 ITLFGERSQILA
+439 ITLFGDRNQLFV
-451 LISRISDIWNKGNEQ
+451 LISHIGDIWNKGKEQ

-472 SAITGKYTFENISMN
+472 SAISGKYTFDNISMN
-487 YGDVKALNKI
+487 FGDVKALNKL
-497 SFNIPPKSKVGVV
+497 SFELTPKSKVGVV

-532 GKMVIDGV
+532 GRMDIDGV
-540 GFNQYD
+540 GISQYD

-554 MLLDKNPIF
+554 MLLGKNPIF

-570 NLARVT
+570 NMSRVT
-576 HNIGKNELAHIFT
+576 HNIGKNELAHIFA

-600 PEGIHTEIDETA
+600 PEGIHTKIDENAT
-612 SQLAGGAASLLALS
+612 QLAGGAASLLALS

-650 IKLQDNFSSITSDR
+650 IKLQDNFSTIASDR
-664 TVVDAQNVISHEL
+664 TLVDAQNVISHEL
-677 DSISNYDQI
+677 DSISNYDKI
-686 IVLDGGK
+686 IVLDRGK
-693 VVGQGKHGQL
+693 VVGQGKHEQL
-703 IVNCEIY
+703 IINCEVY

-723 GESDTAVIKEI
+723 GESKNTGTKEI
-734 SHIDNENF
+734 PPVGHDNF